1 MDNFFFKYAVINYKG
16 VQINLIP
23 AVFSE
28 NKTKSISQ
36 IYKLNRLFQNFTNDE
51 IILSDYYTP
60 EEDIGSGEFQ
70 TTVNFPSEKRK
81 RYFDKKYSSLETN
94 F

>member
-1 MDNFFFKYAVINYKG
+1 MLD
-16 VQINLIP
+16 
-23 AVFSE
+23 
-28 NKTKSISQ
+28 
-36 IYKLNRLFQNFTNDE
+36 D
-51 IILSDYYTP
+51 YTP

-81 RYFDKKYSSLETN
+81 RYFDKKYSSLKTN